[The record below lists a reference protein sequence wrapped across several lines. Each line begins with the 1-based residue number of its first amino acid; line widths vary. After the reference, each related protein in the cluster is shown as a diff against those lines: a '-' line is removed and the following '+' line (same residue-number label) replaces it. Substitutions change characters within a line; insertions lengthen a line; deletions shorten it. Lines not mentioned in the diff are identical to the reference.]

1 MNKLEH
7 PRGEANR
14 FQAFMTK
21 SPAGL
26 RPDFVRF
33 YILGRIAYPLG
44 FLGHA
49 GFLGMFWLLDLKVL
63 AAFNI
68 ISIAI
73 FLLAIWAHNRGEM
86 LWPVILTLFFE
97 IPVHAVLATVY
108 IGLGS
113 AFWIFFFTN
122 IVVLL
127 LVPFVPRSVR
137 ITACIG
143 FSFTLAALAIF
154 SFSIG
159 PLQPIASEWVI
170 FFFAFNI
177 MFFASILIA
186 VISSFELAVIRA
198 EDALQ
203 TEFGRA
209 EMLLHNILPADI
221 ALRLKAREEPL
232 ADQHDSVSV
241 LFADLAGFTNLSRTL
256 SAGELVN
263 LLNDLFSRFDDLA
276 NKHGAEKI
284 KTIGDAYMVA
294 TGLSGNVADHAEKIA
309 DLALACRRRL
319 LSFAPSITSI

>member
-1 MNKLEH
+1 M
-7 PRGEANR
+7 
-14 FQAFMTK
+14 
-21 SPAGL
+21 
-26 RPDFVRF
+26 
-33 YILGRIAYPLG
+33 
-44 FLGHA
+44 
-49 GFLGMFWLLDLKVL
+49 
-63 AAFNI
+63 
-68 ISIAI
+68 
-73 FLLAIWAHNRGEM
+73 
-86 LWPVILTLFFE
+86 
-97 IPVHAVLATVY
+97 
-108 IGLGS
+108 
-113 AFWIFFFTN
+113 
-122 IVVLL
+122 
-127 LVPFVPRSVR
+127 R

-154 SFSIG
+154 SFSNG

-241 LFADLAGFTNLSRTL
+241 LLADLADFTNLSRTL

-263 LLNDLFSRFDDLA
+263 LLNVLFSRFDDLA

-284 KTIGDAYMVA
+284 KTIGDAYMAA
-294 TGLSGNVADHAEKIA
+294 TGLHGNVADHAEKIA